1 MFDPAEF
8 PEPTMISVNGVELE
22 VFEAGREHRGRP
34 IVLCHGWPE
43 HAFSWRHQMPALAD
57 AGYHVIVPN
66 QRGYGKSSKPSEVT
80 DYDVEHLTGDLVA
93 LLDHFGYDHATF
105 VGHDWGAMV
114 VWWLALLH
122 PERVDRLVALSMSY
136 MDRGERPW
144 VEAMEEM
151 LGDDFYFVDFNRRPG
166 VADAALEANTARFL
180 RNLYRKN
187 VPIAVTEPG
196 NAMVSLAEA
205 DTPMGDPIMSDRELA
220 VFVAAFESS
229 GFTSNINWYRN
240 VDRNWH
246 LLADVDPIVRQ
257 PALMIH
263 GARDLVARNDRL
275 ADVVA
280 DVTEIELDCGHWI
293 MDELPEE
300 TSQSRCERASRASRM
315 RSRTYSNSSPKSVPG
330 LQGLLDGELVERQ
343 EVLGQLVG
351 HDLVDDFVHLVTRLG
366 QRGRRAAQPDDA
378 VAARR
383 CAAAVLRRPA
393 ADPCDGGLAIA
404 AIWPP
409 TTAGASRC
417 WRLLTAPSWWL
428 KTATPT
434 FRSGRPKGSTSAA
447 TSS

>member
-66 QRGYGKSSKPSEVT
+66 QRGYGRSSKPSEVT

-93 LLDHFGYDHATF
+93 LLDHFGYDDATF

-122 PERVDRLVALSMSY
+122 PDRVDGVIALSMSY

-187 VPIAVTEPG
+187 VPIAVPEPG
-196 NAMVSLAEA
+196 NAMVELAEA
-205 DTPMGDPIMSDRELA
+205 G
-220 VFVAAFESS
+220 
-229 GFTSNINWYRN
+229 
-240 VDRNWH
+240 
-246 LLADVDPIVRQ
+246 
-257 PALMIH
+257 
-263 GARDLVARNDRL
+263 
-275 ADVVA
+275 
-280 DVTEIELDCGHWI
+280 
-293 MDELPEE
+293 
-300 TSQSRCERASRASRM
+300 
-315 RSRTYSNSSPKSVPG
+315 
-330 LQGLLDGELVERQ
+330 
-343 EVLGQLVG
+343 
-351 HDLVDDFVHLVTRLG
+351 
-366 QRGRRAAQPDDA
+366 
-378 VAARR
+378 
-383 CAAAVLRRPA
+383 
-393 ADPCDGGLAIA
+393 
-404 AIWPP
+404 
-409 TTAGASRC
+409 
-417 WRLLTAPSWWL
+417 
-428 KTATPT
+428 
-434 FRSGRPKGSTSAA
+434 AA
-447 TSS
+447 TVCGDHVTSYQLISSMLGRTTLKSGTR